1 VSSTNGFSLADFI
14 STPITT
20 TQSKEI
26 TIANHFNF
34 NSQPLQTTNKPLN
47 DDLSKP
53 INTTSF
59 NTPTSVQQTP
69 TKIPNE
75 PSSSSISNSKIFL
88 QMVKIKY
95 FLFILLSF
103 FSFKVDEFQS
113 KLKSLEKPLS
123 KSSEP
128 LINIDRSLE
137 NLITSLNNMTT
148 SLQVKNFFLLKKKQT
163 NHLDI
168 KSIDKKHDK

>member
-1 VSSTNGFSLADFI
+1 MSSTNGFSLADFI

-53 INTTSF
+53 INTIGF
-59 NTPTSVQQTP
+59 NTPTYIQQTP
-69 TKIPNE
+69 TKIHNE

-88 QMVKIKY
+88 QMVKIKIFSFHFII
-95 FLFILLSF
+95 FLFF
-103 FSFKVDEFQS
+103 
-113 KLKSLEKPLS
+113 
-123 KSSEP
+123 
-128 LINIDRSLE
+128 
-137 NLITSLNNMTT
+137 
-148 SLQVKNFFLLKKKQT
+148 
-163 NHLDI
+163 
-168 KSIDKKHDK
+168 